1 MSKGLH
7 VPSEIGDLK
16 KVMLHRPGDELLN
29 LPPDELERLLFD
41 DVPFLPVAQEEH
53 DTFAQTLR
61 DQGVEVLYL
70 EKLVAE
76 ALDAAPGA
84 RDEFLDQWISEAG
97 ITGKHAPAIIREYI
111 DSFKDNYE
119 MVLHTMAGV
128 TKQEVQLP
136 VKASETLRSI
146 VGTDGDTESDLLVD
160 PMPNLYFTRDPF
172 AVVGNGVNLNRMY
185 SVTRNR
191 ETLYGKYI
199 FKYHPDYKDSPLWY
213 RRNSAYHT
221 EGGDV
226 LNLNSHAIA
235 VGISQ
240 RTEAAAIDVMA
251 NHMFWGHEDCPI
263 DEIYAF
269 NIPSSRAFMHLDT
282 VFTQID
288 VDKFTIHPAIMGTLQ
303 VFKLT
308 PGKEENE
315 VKIEEMN
322 DTLEH
327 TLAKILGLD
336 QVTLIPCGGGD
347 PIAAA
352 REQWNDGSNTLCVR
366 PGTICVYQRN
376 NVTNDILYKAGME
389 LLVIPSAELS
399 RGRGGPRCM
408 SMPFWREDLYTSA
421 SSGGRPVRP
430 PVDAGLGPALSRCF
444 KRRAPSGA
452 HDRKEPQRWVS
463 TSPAAALPRFSTTP
477 LRRSST
483 SSTCPRPSRT

>member
-7 VPSEIGDLK
+7 VPSEIGNLK

-70 EKLVAE
+70 EKLMAE
-76 ALDAAPGA
+76 ALDAAPQA
-84 RDEFLDQWISEAG
+84 RDEFLDQWIEEAG
-97 ITGKHAPAIIREYI
+97 ISGKHAPAIIREYI

-136 VKASETLRSI
+136 VKSSKTLRSI

-251 NHMFWGHEDCPI
+251 NHMFWSHGENCPI

-269 NIPSSRAFMHLDT
+269 NIPVSRAFMHLDT

-303 VFKLT
+303 VFKMT
-308 PGKEENE
+308 PGAHENE

-322 DTLEH
+322 DTLAH

-408 SMPFWREDLYTSA
+408 SMPFWREDL
-421 SSGGRPVRP
+421 
-430 PVDAGLGPALSRCF
+430 
-444 KRRAPSGA
+444 
-452 HDRKEPQRWVS
+452 
-463 TSPAAALPRFSTTP
+463 
-477 LRRSST
+477 
-483 SSTCPRPSRT
+483 

>member
-7 VPSEIGDLK
+7 VPSEIGNLK

-84 RDEFLDQWISEAG
+84 RDEFLDQWVAEAG

-136 VKASETLRSI
+136 VKATETLRSI

-226 LNLNSHAIA
+226 LNLNNHAIA

-251 NHMFWGHEDCPI
+251 NHMFWSHEDCPI

-408 SMPFWREDLYTSA
+408 SMPFWREDL
-421 SSGGRPVRP
+421 
-430 PVDAGLGPALSRCF
+430 
-444 KRRAPSGA
+444 
-452 HDRKEPQRWVS
+452 
-463 TSPAAALPRFSTTP
+463 
-477 LRRSST
+477 
-483 SSTCPRPSRT
+483 

>member
-226 LNLNSHAIA
+226 LNINDHVLAI
-235 VGISQ
+235 GISQ
-240 RTEAAAIDVMA
+240 RTEPDAIDQIA
-251 NHMFWGHEDCPI
+251 KDIFESDSPI
-263 DEIYAF
+263 ETILAF
-269 NIPSSRAFMHLDT
+269 NIPNSRAFMHLDT

-408 SMPFWREDLYTSA
+408 SMPFWREDL
-421 SSGGRPVRP
+421 
-430 PVDAGLGPALSRCF
+430 
-444 KRRAPSGA
+444 
-452 HDRKEPQRWVS
+452 
-463 TSPAAALPRFSTTP
+463 
-477 LRRSST
+477 
-483 SSTCPRPSRT
+483 

>member
-7 VPSEIGDLK
+7 VPSEIGNLK

-70 EKLVAE
+70 EKLMAE
-76 ALDAAPGA
+76 ALDAAPQA
-84 RDEFLDQWISEAG
+84 RDEFLDQWIEEAG
-97 ITGKHAPAIIREYI
+97 ISGKHAPAIIREYI

-136 VKASETLRSI
+136 VKSSETLRSI

-226 LNLNSHAIA
+226 LNLNRSEERR
-235 VGISQ
+235 V
-240 RTEAAAIDVMA
+240 
-251 NHMFWGHEDCPI
+251 
-263 DEIYAF
+263 
-269 NIPSSRAFMHLDT
+269 
-282 VFTQID
+282 
-288 VDKFTIHPAIMGTLQ
+288 
-303 VFKLT
+303 
-308 PGKEENE
+308 GKE
-315 VKIEEMN
+315 
-322 DTLEH
+322 
-327 TLAKILGLD
+327 
-336 QVTLIPCGGGD
+336 C
-347 PIAAA
+347 
-352 REQWNDGSNTLCVR
+352 R
-366 PGTICVYQRN
+366 
-376 NVTNDILYKAGME
+376 
-389 LLVIPSAELS
+389 S
-399 RGRGGPRCM
+399 R
-408 SMPFWREDLYTSA
+408 W
-421 SSGGRPVRP
+421 
-430 PVDAGLGPALSRCF
+430 
-444 KRRAPSGA
+444 
-452 HDRKEPQRWVS
+452 
-463 TSPAAALPRFSTTP
+463 SPYH
-477 LRRSST
+477 
-483 SSTCPRPSRT
+483 